1 MKFMQTGHFI
11 IASHGQPEYL
21 GLWEPRGPTLTRGLI
36 IDPLK
41 KLVRFY
47 QTMNEIEI
55 KQMQE
60 KINAGILLPE
70 SV

>member
-1 MKFMQTGHFI
+1 MGAKRTDFDKG
-11 IASHGQPEYL
+11 
-21 GLWEPRGPTLTRGLI
+21 GLI
-36 IDPLK
+36 INPLK
-41 KLVRFY
+41 KLIQFY

-55 KQMQE
+55 KQMQA

>member
-1 MKFMQTGHFI
+1 LQN
-11 IASHGQPEYL
+11 ASHGQPQYL
-21 GLWEPRGPTLTRGLI
+21 GLWEPKEPTLTRGLI
-36 IDPLK
+36 INPLK
-41 KLVRFY
+41 KLIQFY